1 MATSNNTFFDVL
13 IDRLIEDV
21 RIEFEA
27 DNAKPVVDEY
37 AESKKVVVGLNDM
50 VSQMIGFRARL
61 AAPAA
66 NMARSYS
73 QATARFSADDVGAE
87 LKTHE
92 RSMARPIFASSSAE
106 IAFTQVTKFGARFY
120 SDDLMSEGVTREA
133 LKRERR
139 RVLLTLHP
147 DRAPESDRV
156 RAHEKFL
163 AAAEAFSQLAEFSN
177 IASRAA

>member
-21 RIEFEA
+21 RNEFEA
-27 DNAKPVVDEY
+27 ENIKPVDDKF
-37 AESKKVVVGLNDM
+37 AEPKKVVVGLNDM
-50 VSQMIGFRARL
+50 VSQMIGFRARM

-66 NMARSYS
+66 NLARSYVK
-73 QATARFSADDVGAE
+73 ADLRFSTEDVGAQLE
-87 LKTHE
+87 IHE
-92 RSMARPIFASSSAE
+92 RSVAQPKFASSMAE
-106 IAFTQVTKFGARFY
+106 TAFTQITKFGARFY
-120 SDDLMSEGVTREA
+120 SDDLMSEGVTRDA

-147 DRAPESDRV
+147 DRAPESDRI

-163 AAAEAFSQLAEFSN
+163 AAAEAFSQLAEFSGV
-177 IASRAA
+177 ASRAA